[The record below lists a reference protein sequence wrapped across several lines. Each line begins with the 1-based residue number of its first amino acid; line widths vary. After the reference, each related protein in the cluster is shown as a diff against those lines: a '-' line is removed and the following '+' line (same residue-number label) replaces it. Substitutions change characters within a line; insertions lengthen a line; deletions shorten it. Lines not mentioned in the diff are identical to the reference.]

1 MLCAVLFVMYWN
13 GHKMGISNTEN
24 SLYYLTRF
32 GPLFILG
39 YSFWNL
45 AFVIDIGGLPTF
57 LNFVSTLLLPIM
69 MTAIQ
74 TAMGFARMD
83 EQLRG
88 MRDEIQEVKTRGN
101 HIETRLGKIESRVSN
116 IEGRMGQVR

>member
-1 MLCAVLFVMYWN
+1 MNLEVWHLVVAV
-13 GHKMGISNTEN
+13 
-24 SLYYLTRF
+24 
-32 GPLFILG
+32 
-39 YSFWNL
+39 
-45 AFVIDIGGLPTF
+45 A
-57 LNFVSTLLLPIM
+57 TLLLPIM

-88 MRDEIQEVKTRGN
+88 MRDEISEVKTRGN

>member
-1 MLCAVLFVMYWN
+1 MNLEVWHLVVAV
-13 GHKMGISNTEN
+13 
-24 SLYYLTRF
+24 
-32 GPLFILG
+32 
-39 YSFWNL
+39 
-45 AFVIDIGGLPTF
+45 A
-57 LNFVSTLLLPIM
+57 TLLLPIM

-101 HIETRLGKIESRVSN
+101 QIETRLGKIESRVSN

>member
-1 MLCAVLFVMYWN
+1 MQYSVLYC
-13 GHKMGISNTEN
+13 
-24 SLYYLTRF
+24 
-32 GPLFILG
+32 
-39 YSFWNL
+39 
-45 AFVIDIGGLPTF
+45 IDF
-57 LNFVSTLLLPIM
+57 LLLPIM